1 LRSVF
6 EKFIEILNIGTMSV
20 TRLERKT
27 KRRRNEA
34 NQRRAVIKRLNAQPV
49 IKNVDIE
56 AIKKE
61 FEAKKNEQ
69 N

>member
-1 LRSVF
+1 
-6 EKFIEILNIGTMSV
+6 MSV

-27 KRRRNEA
+27 KRRRNKS
-34 NQRRAVIKRLNAQPV
+34 NQRRAVMKRLNAQPV

-61 FEAKKNEQ
+61 FEAKKNEE